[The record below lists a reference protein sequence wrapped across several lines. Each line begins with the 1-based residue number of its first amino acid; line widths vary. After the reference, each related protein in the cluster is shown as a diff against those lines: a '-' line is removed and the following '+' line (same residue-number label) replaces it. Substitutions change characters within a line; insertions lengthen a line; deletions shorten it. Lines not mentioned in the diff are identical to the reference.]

1 MKSICILALSSI
13 PAIVCAQQDPSQ
25 EDVFQ
30 LCLQLA
36 QRQQRLIESVHD
48 EASGD
53 LAAAELKALGAAVI
67 GLYSSEPM
75 SKLSAEQQQQLLSCV
90 NAVVQKAQELKK
102 LGFYGSR
109 LMLAAY
115 DSMKLTEL
123 PEPTEEQINKGTAY
137 VREQYELVENQLQG
151 ITDRQSADEA
161 ALRLISIQHLAE
173 LAWSA
178 GVLRYEFL
186 QEMQAG
192 RASSADNATHMKRI
206 RQADFYGSILLKEI
220 FRQAAE

>member
-13 PAIVCAQQDPSQ
+13 PAIVCAQQAPSQ

-48 EASGD
+48 EASGE

-75 SKLSAEQQQQLLSCV
+75 SKLSTEQQQQLLSCV

-102 LGFYGSR
+102 LGFEVLQSKANFVFAKNSAINGKDLYLGLKSRGILVRYFDKPRLSDFVRITIGSR
-109 LMLAAY
+109 KQM
-115 DSMKLTEL
+115 
-123 PEPTEEQINKGTAY
+123 
-137 VREQYELVENQLQG
+137 
-151 ITDRQSADEA
+151 EA
-161 ALRLISIQHLAE
+161 LIK
-173 LAWSA
+173 
-178 GVLRYEFL
+178 
-186 QEMQAG
+186 
-192 RASSADNATHMKRI
+192 T
-206 RQADFYGSILLKEI
+206 LKEMLI
-220 FRQAAE
+220 